1 LSVSEHGCGMPQSA
15 ESQLMNACD
24 AETYPLELDLDRTNR
39 LRIKWADGHESV
51 YPLALLRRSCPC
63 AACRN
68 DRDDQKRNPLHV
80 MRPAANPLDIA
91 VAEDAELVGNY
102 ALRIKWKD
110 GHDSGIYDY
119 RLLRSLCP
127 CEACGGGA
135 K

>member
-1 LSVSEHGCGMPQSA
+1 MRVSEHGCGMARSA
-15 ESQLMNACD
+15 ESQLMNARD
-24 AETYPLELDLDRTNR
+24 AETQPLELDLDRTDR

-63 AACRN
+63 AACRS

-80 MRPAANPLDIA
+80 MKPAASPQDIA
-91 VAEDAELVGNY
+91 VAENAELVGNY

-127 CEACGGGA
+127 CEECGGGVE
-135 K
+135 